1 MFAGALGVAAL
12 LAWAFARSVRWNGR
26 DQSLRVQS
34 RYPEA
39 ASMRSAYGYSPE
51 SSHGRYEEKDL
62 GRQGLERR
70 MYRDQGILPREES
83 YGEHDVRQRIPTEPD
98 LEREEDEEFGPH
110 GSSVHPHSNTEV
122 KLDEKFKREIPDEGE
137 ELGIG
142 GPMSRTGHQM
152 SRGYNGEWEETYLS
166 DDDIPR
172 GMSIQEMKSR
182 AELAGKV
189 AVKAMAHAHNAAVS
203 ASIAAEATKQA
214 QEAAQKSAHAAAKC
228 QHALELRSYEQMQTA
243 YQAAKEAEEAAQIQ
257 AQKSAIMA
265 TKSVME
271 ESKTRKKA
279 QAAEVCQDFSRPHGI
294 GNILKSGYTDTRK
307 KMGDILAAVKEGAS
321 MAVTATK
328 HGGQVAFENVQSTLR
343 LAKGM
348 IQGSKGNA

>member
-1 MFAGALGVAAL
+1 M
-12 LAWAFARSVRWNGR
+12 
-26 DQSLRVQS
+26 RVQT

-39 ASMRSAYGYSPE
+39 ASMRSAYRYSPE
-51 SSHGRYEEKDL
+51 SSHGRYEENDL

-70 MYRDQGILPREES
+70 IYHDQGILPREES
-83 YGEHDVRQRIPTEPD
+83 YGEHDVRQRIPSEPG
-98 LEREEDEEFGPH
+98 LEIEEDEEFGQH
-110 GSSVHPHSNTEV
+110 ASNLHPYSNVEV
-122 KLDEKFKREIPDEGE
+122 KVDEKLKREMSDEGE
-137 ELGIG
+137 ELGIS
-142 GPMSRTGHQM
+142 GPVSRTGHQM
-152 SRGYNGEWEETYLS
+152 NKGYDGEWEETYLS

-214 QEAAQKSAHAAAKC
+214 QEAAQKSAQAAAKC
-228 QHALELRSYEQMQTA
+228 QHALELRSYEQMQIA

-265 TKSVME
+265 SKSVVE
-271 ESKTRKKA
+271 ESKTRKKT
-279 QAAEVCQDFSRPHGI
+279 QAAEMCQDFSRPHGI
-294 GNILKSGYTDTRK
+294 VNIMKSGYTDTRK
-307 KMGDILAAVKEGAS
+307 KMGDILAAGKEGAS

-328 HGGQVAFENVQSTLR
+328 HGGQVAFENVQSALS

-348 IQGSKGNA
+348 IQKSKGNA